1 MLYDLVF
8 WLFMVLI
15 AVECVG
21 IILALRQRR
30 RVKKAEKF
38 ATNTLAA
45 GVLSANELREIL
57 RKETEDGI

>member
-15 AVECVG
+15 ALECVG
-21 IILALRQRR
+21 IILALRKRR
-30 RVKKAEKF
+30 KVKKIEKF

-45 GVLSANELREIL
+45 GVLSANEIRGIL
-57 RKETEDGI
+57 KDGSQDGT